1 MIPNVAWFVG
11 FDGKLP
17 SRGDFVSHG
26 LPRSFLTPW
35 RAWLEEALGQSQRAL
50 GDAWLPAWLVAPIWH
65 FAFAGGVAGPDA
77 VLGLMLPSVDRVGRY
92 FPLTVAAVFSG
103 RSTAPDGAAC
113 ADWLRDAE
121 AAALDALIND
131 GEPDALGAA
140 LASLTLP
147 PATIG
152 DAAAACWWTEGNP
165 TLAPTRLTLG
175 ALPQAQAFA
184 EMVGGHGSAR

>member
-1 MIPNVAWFVG
+1 MIPNVAWLVG

-35 RAWLEEALGQSQRAL
+35 RAWLEEALGESQRAL

-121 AAALDALIND
+121 AAALDALMND

-140 LASLTLP
+140 LESIALPPGTTGSPAIASWWTAGNANMSEGRMTVAGLP
-147 PATIG
+147 PA
-152 DAAAACWWTEGNP
+152 
-165 TLAPTRLTLG
+165 
-175 ALPQAQAFA
+175 QSFA
-184 EMVGGHGSAR
+184 SLIAGESGER